1 MRPSVE
7 SLLQYDWIKMHKDK
21 QEVHMNQQIS
31 ISANLLQYQK
41 TSIAQAWV
49 CSIIANQMTDE
60 QTLQKARTAFLQW
73 DTDQNGVLSRDEI
86 EENMARICQYFN
98 MEEPDVQNMF
108 EAADIDGDGQID
120 FTDFLAAATDKRKLL
135 TLSNLKRTFKMLDRD
150 GDGYI
155 NLEDI
160 SAHLGSTPNLN
171 VQSLNAQ
178 CNSEAIF
185 NQLDRNWDG
194 RVSFDDFCS
203 HMGEVFDKRASLYL
217 INRE

>member
-1 MRPSVE
+1 
-7 SLLQYDWIKMHKDK
+7 
-21 QEVHMNQQIS
+21 
-31 ISANLLQYQK
+31 
-41 TSIAQAWV
+41 
-49 CSIIANQMTDE
+49 
-60 QTLQKARTAFLQW
+60 
-73 DTDQNGVLSRDEI
+73 
-86 EENMARICQYFN
+86 
-98 MEEPDVQNMF
+98 MF